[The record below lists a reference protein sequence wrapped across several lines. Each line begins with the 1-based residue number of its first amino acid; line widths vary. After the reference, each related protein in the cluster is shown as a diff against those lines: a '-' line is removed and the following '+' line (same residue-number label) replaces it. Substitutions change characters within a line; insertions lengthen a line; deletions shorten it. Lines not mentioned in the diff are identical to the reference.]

1 MVAHIF
7 LDPTFGCGHLAN
19 QTSPSSP
26 SSDCSP
32 SPKLLTVNDFSPTTP
47 RVGTFCCCFFCV
59 GSECWVSPKW
69 IQPQIHQ
76 ILMELLEGA
85 EECID
90 PWLKPTAKAPKN
102 GCLEDDRFPALG
114 NGLFSG
120 ASC

>member
-76 ILMELLEGA
+76 ILMELLEGE

-90 PWLKPTAKAPKN
+90 PWT
-102 GCLEDDRFPALG
+102 
-114 NGLFSG
+114 
-120 ASC
+120 

>member
-47 RVGTFCCCFFCV
+47 RVGTFCCCFFL
-59 GSECWVSPKW
+59 CWLRMLGFPKV
-69 IQPQIHQ
+69 
-76 ILMELLEGA
+76 
-85 EECID
+85 D
-90 PWLKPTAKAPKN
+90 PATNPSNPHGVTRR
-102 GCLEDDRFPALG
+102 GG
-114 NGLFSG
+114 GVH
-120 ASC
+120 